1 MDYRNYPDNDGIPP
15 NTQGK
20 VTPRKSFVR
29 RFIWQIIAIVS
40 VVLVIFL
47 AYSNISMRFA
57 PKNTAVVPVPT
68 SQSGPQTPTAIP
80 ATPTPTPTDTTN
92 ATNTSTPVSTAAVP
106 VQTGLPCKVD
116 LSTWTDGSGDWKILN
131 GALLNDGTGNWDNQG
146 PTIVAPCQLGSTTNY
161 AVEAQ
166 IQVVSTGN
174 NPCFGIT
181 VRGTPSSNGW
191 QGYKAGV
198 GDCGYYGLSSA
209 YIGGS
214 SYNNDQAEKSATF
227 NPTTTKHTYRVEAR
241 NNTITFFIDGG
252 QILTM
257 NDNRYLTGAEVG
269 LWSQG
274 TQLDVFSLQVVA
286 L

>member
-1 MDYRNYPDNDGIPP
+1 MDYRNWPPDNDGIPP
-15 NTQGK
+15 NTPEK

-29 RFIWQIIAIVS
+29 RFIWQIVAIVS

-47 AYSNISMRFA
+47 AYSNITMRFA

-68 SQSGPQTPTAIP
+68 SQSGQQTPTAIP
-80 ATPTPTPTDTTN
+80 ATPTPTTDTTN
-92 ATNTSTPVSTAAVP
+92 ANNSSTPTTTPIVP
-106 VQTGLPCKVD
+106 VQTGLPCKVN
-116 LSTWTDGSGDWKILN
+116 LSTWTDGSADWKILN
-131 GALLNDGTGNWDNQG
+131 STLLNDGTGNWNNQG
-146 PTIVAPCQLGSTTNY
+146 PTIVTPCQLGSTANY

-166 IQVVSTGN
+166 IQVVSTSSY
-174 NPCFGIT
+174 PCFGIT
-181 VRGTPSSNGW
+181 VRGTPLSNSW

-198 GDCGYYGLSSA
+198 GNCSNGLSIARIS
-209 YIGGS
+209 GS
-214 SYNNDQAEKSATF
+214 DYNYDQAKKDATF
-227 NPTTTKHTYRVEAR
+227 DPTTTKHTYRVEAR

-274 TQLDVFSLQVVA
+274 TQLEVFSLQVVA

>member
-1 MDYRNYPDNDGIPP
+1 MDYRNWPGNDETPP
-15 NTQGK
+15 HTEGK

-40 VVLVIFL
+40 VMLVIIL
-47 AYSNISMRFA
+47 AYSNITMRTVS
-57 PKNTAVVPVPT
+57 KNTAVVPVAT
-68 SQSGPQTPTAIP
+68 SQSGQQTPTAIP
-80 ATPTPTPTDTTN
+80 AAPTPTPTDTTN
-92 ATNTSTPVSTAAVP
+92 ANNLSTPTTTPLVP
-106 VQTGLPCKVD
+106 VQTGLPCKVN
-116 LSTWTDGSGDWKILN
+116 LSTWTDGSADWKILN
-131 GALLNDGTGNWDNQG
+131 GILLNDGTGNWDNQG
-146 PTIVAPCQLGSTTNY
+146 PTIVAPCQLGSTANY

-181 VRGTPSSNGW
+181 VRGTPSGNSW

-198 GDCGYYGLSSA
+198 GDCSNGLSIARIS
-209 YIGGS
+209 GS
-214 SYNNDQAEKSATF
+214 DYNYDQQKKDATF
-227 NPTTTKHTYRVEAR
+227 DPTTTKHTYRVEAR

-274 TQLDVFSLQVVA
+274 AQLEVFSLQVIA